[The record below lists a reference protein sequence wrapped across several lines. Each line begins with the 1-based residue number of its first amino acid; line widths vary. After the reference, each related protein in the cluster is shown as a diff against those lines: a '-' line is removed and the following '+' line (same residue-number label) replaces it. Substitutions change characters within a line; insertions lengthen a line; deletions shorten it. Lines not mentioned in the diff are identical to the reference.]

1 MEQKVLLKTG
11 ADQNPV
17 FQTISILEERWMM
30 VSLYILTVVLF
41 ITNIMFSLFLF
52 RRRSIETK
60 RRELKSMLD
69 DFRRERDE
77 VISII
82 SSRDKER

>member
-1 MEQKVLLKTG
+1 
-11 ADQNPV
+11 
-17 FQTISILEERWMM
+17 MM

-52 RRRSIETK
+52 RRRSIEKK

-69 DFRRERDE
+69 DFRRKRDE

>member
-1 MEQKVLLKTG
+1 
-11 ADQNPV
+11 
-17 FQTISILEERWMM
+17 MM

-82 SSRDKER
+82 SSKDKER

>member
-1 MEQKVLLKTG
+1 
-11 ADQNPV
+11 
-17 FQTISILEERWMM
+17 MM
-30 VSLYILTVVLF
+30 VSLYILIVVLF

-52 RRRSIETK
+52 RRRSIEKK

-69 DFRRERDE
+69 GFRRERDE

>member
-1 MEQKVLLKTG
+1 
-11 ADQNPV
+11 
-17 FQTISILEERWMM
+17 M

-52 RRRSIETK
+52 SRRSIETK

-82 SSRDKER
+82 SSRDEER

>member
-1 MEQKVLLKTG
+1 
-11 ADQNPV
+11 
-17 FQTISILEERWMM
+17 MM
-30 VSLYILTVVLF
+30 VSLYIFTVVLF

-82 SSRDKER
+82 SNRDEER

>member
-1 MEQKVLLKTG
+1 
-11 ADQNPV
+11 
-17 FQTISILEERWMM
+17 MM

-41 ITNIMFSLFLF
+41 ITNIMLSLFLF

-82 SSRDKER
+82 SSRDEER

>member
-1 MEQKVLLKTG
+1 
-11 ADQNPV
+11 
-17 FQTISILEERWMM
+17 MM

-41 ITNIMFSLFLF
+41 ITNIMLSLFLS
-52 RRRSIETK
+52 RRRSIEIK

-82 SSRDKER
+82 SSRDEER

>member
-1 MEQKVLLKTG
+1 
-11 ADQNPV
+11 
-17 FQTISILEERWMM
+17 M

-41 ITNIMFSLFLF
+41 VTNIMFSLFLF

-60 RRELKSMLD
+60 RRERKSMLD

-82 SSRDKER
+82 SSRDEER

>member
-1 MEQKVLLKTG
+1 
-11 ADQNPV
+11 
-17 FQTISILEERWMM
+17 MM

-41 ITNIMFSLFLF
+41 ITNILFSLFLF